1 MKQNKNIWVIAVA
14 LVCSLILSL
23 FFGGTY
29 TGVVLWFGASVLAL
43 LMLLL
48 VSHNKRASW
57 LPHSS
62 GVRAALLGLF
72 YGFTFSIILG
82 GPYGGSMTWAL
93 FGAVVAFSAT
103 LFAQPWQRL
112 AAATLLGML
121 GGGLLLGFAHATG
134 ASDPDLLVL
143 GLVVWTVLG
152 GLFGLLGALLGLIWA
167 SVRRTVR

>member
-1 MKQNKNIWVIAVA
+1 MTHERTIQIAAMA
-14 LVCSLILSL
+14 LACSLILFL
-23 FFGGTY
+23 FLGGVY
-29 TGVVLWFGASVLAL
+29 NSVMLWIVASALAL
-43 LMLLL
+43 LVLLL
-48 VSHNKRASW
+48 VAHGKRASW
-57 LPHSS
+57 LPRSS
-62 GVRAALLGLF
+62 SIAAALLGLL
-72 YGFTFSIILG
+72 YGFTFSTLLG
-82 GPYGGSMTWAL
+82 GLGGGSITWAL
-93 FGAVVAFSAT
+93 FGAVVVFSAT

-167 SVRRTVR
+167 SVRRTAR